1 MDPFPCLCNRLI
13 DLRAAV
19 RGVMFPVRDQR
30 RDDCGGTFRV
40 TIFDHD
46 PAEDF
51 GGVDPFHPFPR
62 ALELVRGESP
72 VRVL

>member
-1 MDPFPCLCNRLI
+1 
-13 DLRAAV
+13 
-19 RGVMFPVRDQR
+19 MFPVRDQR

-72 VRVL
+72 VRVLQRQEHVDGILQTVLGD

>member
-1 MDPFPCLCNRLI
+1 
-13 DLRAAV
+13 
-19 RGVMFPVRDQR
+19 MFPVRDQR